1 MTIMKAIGATAD
13 RQLIDLTLP
22 KPTASSNQ
30 VLVQVDAVSVNPV
43 DTKLREAV
51 NEATAPKILGYDA
64 VGQVVETGEE
74 VTKFKVGDRIFYAGS
89 SQVAGADAEY
99 QLVDER
105 LASLAPRSLTAAE
118 IAAMPLTAL
127 TAYELLFEKMQFV
140 GKANQNQKRTLLIV
154 NGAGG
159 VGSIMAQLAHWA
171 GITVLATSSPKNF
184 DWLKQNKVDHPL
196 DYHGNLLKQIH
207 ELGYSTLDGI
217 AILYNPEDYFDIAA
231 ELVKP
236 FGHVGS
242 IVGSPADLPL
252 YKIKNKA
259 ASFDWEYMFAK
270 SDADY
275 HVNSQGKT
283 LQLIARLLDQG
294 VLTSTLTKVLT
305 DGINA
310 ETLTEAHELVSQ
322 GKIHGKLVL
331 TGEFNAPAEGW
342 SSQK

>member
-1 MTIMKAIGATAD
+1 MTIMKAIGVTAD
-13 RQLIDLTLP
+13 HQLIDMTLP
-22 KPTASSNQ
+22 KPAASSNQ

-43 DTKLREAV
+43 DTKLKEMV
-51 NEATAPKILGYDA
+51 NAASAPKILGYDA
-64 VGQVVETGEE
+64 VGKVVETGEE

-89 SQVAGADAEY
+89 TQAAGSNAEY

-118 IAAMPLTAL
+118 IAAIPLTAL

-184 DWLKQNKVDHPL
+184 DWLKQNNVDHPL
-196 DYHGNLLKQIH
+196 DYHGDLLAQIH
-207 ELGYSTLDGI
+207 TLGYASLDGI
-217 AILYNPEDYFDIAA
+217 AILYRPEDYFDLAA

-236 FGHVGS
+236 FGHIGS
-242 IVGSPADLPL
+242 IVGSPVDLPL

-270 SDADY
+270 SDADND
-275 HVNSQGKT
+275 VNSQGKT

-294 VLTSTLTKVLT
+294 VLTSTLTRALT

-310 ETLTEAHELVSQ
+310 ASLTQAHELVSA

-331 TGEFNAPAEGW
+331 TGGFNASSEGR
-342 SSQK
+342 SEVK